1 MKVYQTNEIKN
12 IALLG
17 SKGAGKTTLV
27 EAMLYESGIIK
38 RRGSIAAKNTV
49 SDYFPVEQEYGYSV
63 FSTILSIEW
72 QNKKLNI
79 IDCPGADDFI
89 GSTVTALNVTDTAII
104 LINGQFGT
112 EVGTENHFRYTE
124 KLNKPVI
131 FLINQLD
138 NDKCDYNSI
147 LEQLKESYGSKVVP
161 VQYPIK
167 TGAGFNSLIDVLLMK
182 KYSWKPEGGE
192 PVIEDIPAE
201 ELEKATKMNKELI
214 EAAAENDENLMD
226 LYFDKGSLCEEEM
239 RQGIREGLVTRG
251 IFPVFCVCGI
261 KDMGVRRLME
271 FLTNV
276 VPFVYDMPKMTNTKG
291 KEIAADSERPTSLY
305 FFKTAIEPHIG
316 EVNYF
321 RVMSGTVHEG
331 DDMTNTDRGSKERI
345 AQIFTCNGSNRI
357 NVEEMKAGD
366 IGAAV
371 KLKDVKTGNTLNG
384 LDANNAFSFIKY
396 PNSKYTRAIR
406 PANEADVEKMMSILT
421 RMHEEDPTWVIEQ
434 SKELRQTLIHGQ
446 GEFHLRTLKW
456 RFEHNEKLNIIF
468 DEPRIPYR
476 ETITKAARADYRH
489 KKQSGGAGQFG
500 EVHLIIEPYKEVD
513 EIPGTYKFNGQE
525 FKISV
530 KSKQDIDLPWG
541 GKLQFISSIVGGSI
555 DARFMPAILK
565 GIMDKMEH
573 GPLTGSYARDVR
585 VIIYDGKMHPV
596 DSNEVSFMIA
606 GRNAFSAAFKEAGPK
621 VLEPIYDVEVFTP
634 NDAMGDVMSDLQN
647 HRAIIMGM
655 SSEKNYEKLTAQVP
669 LKEMSSYSTTLSS
682 ITQGRASFIMS
693 FNRYELVPANIQ
705 EKLIKDFENKHTEN
719 N

>member
-1 MKVYQTNEIKN
+1 
-12 IALLG
+12 
-17 SKGAGKTTLV
+17 
-27 EAMLYESGIIK
+27 
-38 RRGSIAAKNTV
+38 
-49 SDYFPVEQEYGYSV
+49 
-63 FSTILSIEW
+63 
-72 QNKKLNI
+72 
-79 IDCPGADDFI
+79 
-89 GSTVTALNVTDTAII
+89 
-104 LINGQFGT
+104 
-112 EVGTENHFRYTE
+112 
-124 KLNKPVI
+124 
-131 FLINQLD
+131 
-138 NDKCDYNSI
+138 
-147 LEQLKESYGSKVVP
+147 
-161 VQYPIK
+161 
-167 TGAGFNSLIDVLLMK
+167 
-182 KYSWKPEGGE
+182 
-192 PVIEDIPAE
+192 
-201 ELEKATKMNKELI
+201 
-214 EAAAENDENLMD
+214 
-226 LYFDKGSLCEEEM
+226 
-239 RQGIREGLVTRG
+239 
-251 IFPVFCVCGI
+251 
-261 KDMGVRRLME
+261 
-271 FLTNV
+271 
-276 VPFVYDMPKMTNTKG
+276 
-291 KEIAADSERPTSLY
+291 
-305 FFKTAIEPHIG
+305 
-316 EVNYF
+316 
-321 RVMSGTVHEG
+321 
-331 DDMTNTDRGSKERI
+331 
-345 AQIFTCNGSNRI
+345 
-357 NVEEMKAGD
+357 
-366 IGAAV
+366 
-371 KLKDVKTGNTLNG
+371 
-384 LDANNAFSFIKY
+384 
-396 PNSKYTRAIR
+396 
-406 PANEADVEKMMSILT
+406 
-421 RMHEEDPTWVIEQ
+421 MHEEDPTWVIEQ

-476 ETITKAARADYRH
+476 ETITKAAQADYRH

-500 EVHLIIEPYKEVD
+500 EVHLIIEPYKEGD
-513 EIPGTYKFNGQE
+513 EIPGTYKFNEQE